1 MAAADSSSAAKNTDP
16 LTVALI
22 PPSAGPLAT
31 FGASAVNAWKLAAD
45 EVNAKGGVDGH
56 QVKIVTPRPTGTPGG
71 TLRAA
76 RKAVTQ
82 DGAKYLSGIVT
93 SGENA
98 ALAPQLAALGAV
110 NIVSMSKDDSLTGA
124 ACSPN
129 IFRTTI
135 SSGMDVTRP
144 PTSWANSRQALGAAD
159 GGHPGRAHRRRAV
172 RRRGEEERQGGRL
185 TQFDPLGTT
194 EYGS

>member
-1 MAAADSSSAAKNTDP
+1 M
-16 LTVALI
+16 
-22 PPSAGPLAT
+22 
-31 FGASAVNAWKLAAD
+31 NAWELAAD

-56 QVKIVTPRPTGTPGG
+56 PVKIVTLESDGSPAG

-110 NIVSMSKDDSLTGA
+110 NIVSMSKDDSLTGS

-129 IFRTTI
+129 LFRTTI
-135 SSGMDVTRP
+135 SSGMDVTA
-144 PTSWANSRQALGAAD
+144 TATVLGDLPAKS
-159 GGHPGRAHRRRAV
+159 GRC
-172 RRRGEEERQGGRL
+172 
-185 TQFDPLGTT
+185 
-194 EYGS
+194 